1 MNDKEIVGM
10 FIERDE
16 KAISESH
23 GKYGNYLNYISYN
36 VVYDKQDAEECVN
49 DALLAAWNSIPP
61 HKPENLKTYLGK
73 LAKRIAVS
81 RLRQNRASKR
91 LPTEYAVSLD
101 EIAEI
106 AVDED
111 FDASITDEEL
121 SARISSFLRSLPESE
136 RNIFIR
142 RYWYGDSIDNICE
155 RYGFGASK
163 IKMTLKRT
171 RDKLANI
178 LKKEG
183 YMK

>member
-106 AVDED
+106 AVD
-111 FDASITDEEL
+111 T
-121 SARISSFLRSLPESE
+121 ARIKNTGGKESAAMSGKQVQKAGQTVKAARSVPMHESC
-136 RNIFIR
+136 RGSMI
-142 RYWYGDSIDNICE
+142 Y
-155 RYGFGASK
+155 
-163 IKMTLKRT
+163 
-171 RDKLANI
+171 
-178 LKKEG
+178 
-183 YMK
+183 